1 MAGEQKYRTL
11 TKEELDEIAG
21 EELPERA
28 AIALVNAHI
37 AIPIDAWIG
46 SDANAEPIPNIEP
59 GN

>member
-37 AIPIDAWIG
+37 AIPIDAP
-46 SDANAEPIPNIEP
+46 ANAESIANIEP